1 MAIFNNKNEIQQIKT
16 EHIGKIVN
24 LIKENLQRPFDEAIQ
39 TVIGGASSSSDPN
52 ARVRSPTE
60 RRASSARPLSTAR
73 DLAYEIPVVVKIEE
87 WIQDALKKLSFNEIV
102 AMANV
107 RVKDGLAM
115 SNDISSYTDNIRDKK
130 SLLKMIW
137 KHDNKKLA
145 KAKDLEQSAYE
156 LRHQTTQARHL
167 LPMGTIER
175 DNRRKN
181 MTGNSPV
188 KKYKNNNL
196 LYI

>member
-1 MAIFNNKNEIQQIKT
+1 M
-16 EHIGKIVN
+16 
-24 LIKENLQRPFDEAIQ
+24 
-39 TVIGGASSSSDPN
+39 
-52 ARVRSPTE
+52 
-60 RRASSARPLSTAR
+60 
-73 DLAYEIPVVVKIEE
+73 VKIEE
-87 WIQDALKKLSFNEIV
+87 WIQEALKKLSFNEIV

-156 LRHQTTQARHL
+156 LRQQTTQARNI

-181 MTGNSPV
+181 MTGTHQL
-188 KKYKNNNL
+188 KNIRIIIYYTYN
-196 LYI
+196 IICIMD

>member
-1 MAIFNNKNEIQQIKT
+1 
-16 EHIGKIVN
+16 
-24 LIKENLQRPFDEAIQ
+24 
-39 TVIGGASSSSDPN
+39 
-52 ARVRSPTE
+52 
-60 RRASSARPLSTAR
+60 
-73 DLAYEIPVVVKIEE
+73 
-87 WIQDALKKLSFNEIV
+87 
-102 AMANV
+102 
-107 RVKDGLAM
+107 
-115 SNDISSYTDNIRDKK
+115 
-130 SLLKMIW
+130 MIW